1 MNNNDLRTKTS
12 PSSHAGCMLFLVYL
26 LLQVAFLAQSQ
37 EKNTQTPSPS
47 DIPELKGVLHA
58 IPGGGMGIRLGNGTL
73 VKSGQASR
81 IAELEKG
88 GLKVTFPDNG
98 EFISIQPLDVVLKL
112 EVQGVKQFEMVF
124 EPNALA
130 KINGRKK
137 RTLTVEIKEGSA
149 QAMSMTMP
157 DGAVAVIGKGAE
169 VSFNWFLDET
179 YYFWRF

>member
-81 IAELEKG
+81 IVYKLSFGATQPAG
-88 GLKVTFPDNG
+88 SYSNTVIYVATPTF
-98 EFISIQPLDVVLKL
+98 
-112 EVQGVKQFEMVF
+112 
-124 EPNALA
+124 
-130 KINGRKK
+130 
-137 RTLTVEIKEGSA
+137 
-149 QAMSMTMP
+149 
-157 DGAVAVIGKGAE
+157 
-169 VSFNWFLDET
+169 
-179 YYFWRF
+179 